1 MFEHERF
8 LRKFTQYFKTVDR
21 DTNGVLDEI
30 EFRELIQ
37 NMQVISSDQEIDFLL
52 QTVDPHN
59 NNRMTYSEIV
69 TLLSNY
75 FVPKDDINENL
86 TMPLLEKFINQGQE

>member
-1 MFEHERF
+1 
-8 LRKFTQYFKTVDR
+8 
-21 DTNGVLDEI
+21 
-30 EFRELIQ
+30 
-37 NMQVISSDQEIDFLL
+37 MQVISSDEEIDFLL

-75 FVPKDDINENL
+75 FVPRDDINENL

>member
-75 FVPKDDINENL
+75 FVPRDDINENL
-86 TMPLLEKFINQGQE
+86 TMPLLEKFIN

>member
-75 FVPKDDINENL
+75 FVPRDDINENL
-86 TMPLLEKFINQGQE
+86 TMPLLEKFINQG

>member
-86 TMPLLEKFINQGQE
+86 TMPLLEKFINQG

>member
-1 MFEHERF
+1 M
-8 LRKFTQYFKTVDR
+8 RKFTQYFKTVDR